1 MLQLRGRSRL
11 LSIAIASLS
20 MVLAGC
26 ASTTTDSSKNESEVA
41 KVIVPPKRV
50 VVQEYNGLLHG
61 VEDTIQKYFGYS
73 DVYTDVAIKDRIAV
87 AKITFI
93 GGKYLDNDNTIEENT
108 SDTNTDG
115 TADIQDTSI
124 QDTENNTDNTEN
136 TENTDNTEMQAEQPE
151 NTPSSEPASLHNTD
165 NSNSEN
171 DSTSSEEQ
179 PQSYTAGELLN
190 IDDMEGLDNGK
201 VEVTVH
207 ICNID
212 YTEVKKAVD
221 SLYDRL
227 SIANPDITKAD
238 MNERLTR
245 EIAVRAQNGEFDV
258 HVTVPL
264 IIEYK
269 DGEAELQITEAYKA
283 ALTGNWFNP
292 TGMELESGDCPL
304 QKEAEEK
311 AEEARKQIEQEFAQS
326 REEAQ
331 VDLQEAPS
339 DNTITD

>member
-11 LSIAIASLS
+11 LAIAIASLS

-26 ASTTTDSSKNESEVA
+26 TPTTTTSSKNENEVA
-41 KVIVPPKRV
+41 KVIIPPKRV

-124 QDTENNTDNTEN
+124 QDTE
-136 TENTDNTEMQAEQPE
+136 MQEAEQPE

-165 NSNSEN
+165 SSNSEN
-171 DSTSSEEQ
+171 DSTSSSLEEQ
-179 PQSYTAGELLN
+179 PESYTAGELLN

-212 YTEVKKAVD
+212 YTEVKQAVD

-331 VDLQEAPS
+331 VSLQEAPS

>member
-11 LSIAIASLS
+11 LVIVITSLS
-20 MVLAGC
+20 MILAGC
-26 ASTTTDSSKNESEVA
+26 TSTTTNSSKNENEVA

-108 SDTNTDG
+108 SDTEVEDT
-115 TADIQDTSI
+115 TSI
-124 QDTENNTDNTEN
+124 QDTSTRDIGVQDTE
-136 TENTDNTEMQAEQPE
+136 NTEMQAEQPE

-165 NSNSEN
+165 SSNSEN
-171 DSTSSEEQ
+171 DSTSSSEEQ
-179 PQSYTAGELLN
+179 PESYTAGELLN

-331 VDLQEAPS
+331 VSLQEAPS

>member
-1 MLQLRGRSRL
+1 M
-11 LSIAIASLS
+11 I
-20 MVLAGC
+20 LAGC
-26 ASTTTDSSKNESEVA
+26 TSTTTNSSKNENEVA

-108 SDTNTDG
+108 SDTEVEDT
-115 TADIQDTSI
+115 TSI
-124 QDTENNTDNTEN
+124 QDTSTRDIGVQDTE
-136 TENTDNTEMQAEQPE
+136 NTEMQAEQPE

-165 NSNSEN
+165 SSNSEN
-171 DSTSSEEQ
+171 DSTSSSEEQ
-179 PQSYTAGELLN
+179 PESYTAGELLN

-331 VDLQEAPS
+331 VSLQEAPS

>member
-1 MLQLRGRSRL
+1 M
-11 LSIAIASLS
+11 I
-20 MVLAGC
+20 LAGC
-26 ASTTTDSSKNESEVA
+26 TSTTTNSSKNENEVA

-108 SDTNTDG
+108 SDTEVKDT
-115 TADIQDTSI
+115 TDIQDTSI
-124 QDTENNTDNTEN
+124 RDIGVQDTENTK
-136 TENTDNTEMQAEQPE
+136 MQAEQPE

-171 DSTSSEEQ
+171 DSTSSSEEQ
-179 PQSYTAGELLN
+179 PESYTAGELLN

-212 YTEVKKAVD
+212 YTEVKQAVD

-292 TGMELESGDCPL
+292 TGMELENGDCPL
-304 QKEAEEK
+304 QKEAKEK

-331 VDLQEAPS
+331 VSLQKAPS